1 MTVTTRVFVLRAI
14 KYSEADLVIHA
25 LNKQGEKLNF
35 IAKSALKS
43 KKRFGGG
50 VLEPLNYIE
59 ISYKEN
65 KDLDKLHILNEAKII
80 DDFSGLRTEYER
92 LELGLYFLQVID
104 KVSFSGDQHSPDSF
118 NLLGH
123 ALKQAQTTTK
133 LNLLRCL
140 FELKLLQY
148 QGVLYDQDQYKEL
161 LCHPITNC
169 NNIEIDNSSI
179 HRVQRQVHQLLKEW
193 LN

>member
-1 MTVTTRVFVLRAI
+1 MMVNSRVILLKKI
-14 KYSEADLVIHA
+14 KYGEADLILHA
-25 LNKQGEKLNF
+25 IDKQGEKINL

-59 ISYKEN
+59 VSYKLHT
-65 KDLDKLHILNEAKII
+65 DLEKLHLLNEAKLIE
-80 DDFSGLRTEYER
+80 DFPGLRQNYEK

-104 KVSFSGDQHSPDSF
+104 KVSMAGDSHSPDLF

-123 ALKQAQTTTK
+123 ALRQLQFTHQLA
-133 LNLLRCL
+133 LLRCL
-140 FELKLLQY
+140 FELKLLKY
-148 QGVLYDQDQYKEL
+148 QGVLENQDQYAEL
-161 LCHPITNC
+161 LCHPVANC
-169 NNIEIDNSSI
+169 QHIQIESEVLNRIQI
-179 HRVQRQVHQLLKEW
+179 QVHQLLRDW